1 MEFKYIKEADILIII
16 LANEK
21 IEYTEQ
27 AGPINIHFSIDKK
40 PVLIEI
46 LDAKDFLSKALDFTK
61 KAEDYKHFKILK

>member
-1 MEFKYIKEADILIII
+1 LNFKYIKEADILIII

-40 PVLIEI
+40 PILIEI
-46 LDAKDFLSKALDFTK
+46 LDATDFLSKALNFTK
-61 KAEDYKHFKILK
+61 KTEDYKHSKL

>member
-1 MEFKYIKEADILIII
+1 MEFKYFKEADILIII

-46 LDAKDFLSKALDFTK
+46 LDATDFLSKALDFTK
-61 KAEDYKHFKILK
+61 KAEDYKHSKL

>member
-1 MEFKYIKEADILIII
+1 MEFKYFKEADILIII

-46 LDAKDFLSKALDFTK
+46 PDATDFLLKALDFTK
-61 KAEDYKHFKILK
+61 KAEDYKHSKL

>member
-1 MEFKYIKEADILIII
+1 LEFKYFREADILIII

-46 LDAKDFLSKALDFTK
+46 SDATDFLLKALDFTK
-61 KAEDYKHFKILK
+61 KAEDYKHSKL